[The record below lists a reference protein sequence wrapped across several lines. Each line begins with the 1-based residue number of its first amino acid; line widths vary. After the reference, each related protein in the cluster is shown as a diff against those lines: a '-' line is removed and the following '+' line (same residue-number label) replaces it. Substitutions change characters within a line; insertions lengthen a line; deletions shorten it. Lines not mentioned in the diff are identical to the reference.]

1 MKGAKI
7 DRRTGASLVI
17 FGLNKTFLV
26 GRFAGAGVTGS
37 GTGPEKGANPMR
49 MFVTGEWTD
58 KPKKIEV
65 RNSYDNSVVDT
76 VPKGEPSDVERA
88 LGYAEKGAKVMAKL
102 SGYERWRI
110 LRKAAD
116 LMAAR
121 NAELGQTI
129 SKEEGKVIAE
139 GRGEASRAVETMMG
153 SAEEAKRIH
162 GETVPLDGDPTGGK
176 KLGFTLR
183 VPCGVVAAISPF
195 NFPLN
200 LVCHKVGPALAAGN
214 SVIVKPAS
222 DTPLSALKLTEI
234 LLEAGLPPEG
244 IQCVT
249 GSGGEIG
256 DLLVKDRRVR
266 KVTFTGSR
274 EIGERICHMAGI
286 KKVTMELGSNSPLII
301 MPDADLDKVAAAV
314 AVTGYGNAGQTCIST
329 QRVLAAKKVYSDFL
343 DALKPKVEALTTGNQ
358 LDEKSKVGPMVKES
372 EAVRVE
378 SWINEAVAGGARLAA
393 GGGRRGAICVP
404 AVVADVK
411 PDMRI
416 SRDELFGPAVG
427 VTPFDSIEEAI
438 ALAND
443 SVYGLAAGIFTENV
457 EWAMKFAREAEA
469 GNLHVNWGP
478 QWRVDL
484 MPYGGLKDSGFGKEG
499 PRYAVEEMTELKMVV
514 FHLNA

>member
-1 MKGAKI
+1 MKM
-7 DRRTGASLVI
+7 
-17 FGLNKTFLV
+17 FL
-26 GRFAGAGVTGS
+26 AGDWV
-37 GTGPEKGANPMR
+37 
-49 MFVTGEWTD
+49 D

-65 RNSYDNSVVDT
+65 RNPYDNSVIDT
-76 VPKGEPSDVERA
+76 VPKADAGDLEKALAFAER
-88 LGYAEKGAKVMAKL
+88 GAKVMAKL
-102 SGYERWRI
+102 SSYERWKV

-121 NAELGQTI
+121 NEELGQLI

-139 GRGEASRAVETMMG
+139 GRGEASRAVETIMG
-153 SAEEAKRIH
+153 SAEEAKRLH
-162 GETVPLDGDPTGGK
+162 GETVPLDADPTGSK

-183 VPCGVVAAISPF
+183 VPCGVVAAIAPF

-200 LVCHKVGPALAAGN
+200 LVAHKVGPALAAGN
-214 SVIVKPAS
+214 SVVIKPAS
-222 DTPLSALKLTEI
+222 DTPLSALRLTEI

-244 IQCVT
+244 IQCLT

-256 DLLVKDRRVR
+256 DALVADWRVR

-274 EIGERICHMAGI
+274 EVGDRICHMAGI

-301 MPDADLDKVAAAV
+301 MPDADLNKVAVAV

-329 QRVLAAKKVYSDFL
+329 QRVLTAKKIYGDFL

-378 SWINEAVAGGARLAA
+378 SWINEAVVGGARLVA
-393 GGGRRGAICVP
+393 GGGRRGAIYVP
-404 AVVADVK
+404 AVVADVH
-411 PDMRI
+411 PNMRI

-427 VTPFDSIEEAI
+427 VTPFNTIDEAI
-438 ALAND
+438 TLAND
-443 SVYGLAAGIFTENV
+443 TVYGLSAGIFTENV
-457 EWAMKFAREAEA
+457 EWAMRFAREVES

-484 MPYGGLKDSGFGKEG
+484 MPYGGLKNSGFGKEG
-499 PRYAVEEMTELKMVV
+499 PRYAVEEMSELKMVV
-514 FHLNA
+514 FHLNT